1 METNVVKGKSIVI
14 RRLINVHQYL
24 KDQFAHLIEIV
35 VQFVVLKVNFAVLL
49 LEGWI
54 LWNVCPEFVHQ
65 IGNVMKSVA
74 KQTKF
79 VYLKMEEGKQKCI
92 LQISISKPYFSVI
105 ARLNLKSVTW
115 TYIVNQWLNTAIK
128 AANILNYIKENP
140 KIVSVH
146 YYVTSPRPQF

>member
-14 RRLINVHQYL
+14 RRIINVHQYL
-24 KDQFAHLIEIV
+24 KDQFAHLTENV
-35 VQFVVLKVNFAVLL
+35 VQSVVLKVNFAVLL

-105 ARLNLKSVTW
+105 VRLNLKSVTW
-115 TYIVNQWLNTAIK
+115 TYIVNQWLNTA
-128 AANILNYIKENP
+128 
-140 KIVSVH
+140 
-146 YYVTSPRPQF
+146 TSSIPNRQLVYQPFHFP